1 MSKAK
6 TKSGIK
12 ILAADAKARLK
23 NGFYKTFAPS
33 PRGYQ
38 DLVKCS
44 LVGNNEDERAFYQKV
59 KNILQEGEVINPLTR
74 LVDEQYMKK
83 LDYGA
88 RQRYLLEIS
97 EKFKTAKEKIL
108 SETD

>member
-6 TKSGIK
+6 TKKGIK
-12 ILAADAKARLK
+12 VLCRRRQRQDLK
-23 NGFYKTFAPS
+23 TVFTKLRPS

-44 LVGNNEDERAFYQKV
+44 LVGDNGEEKAFYEKV
-59 KNILQEGEVINPLTR
+59 KRILQEGEVINPLTR
-74 LVDEQYMKK
+74 LVNQEYIKT

-108 SETD
+108 SET

>member
-12 ILAADAKARLK
+12 VLAADAKARLK
-23 NGFYKTFAPS
+23 NGFYKNFAPS

-44 LVGNNEDERAFYQKV
+44 LVGDNGEEKAFYEKV
-59 KNILQEGEVINPLTR
+59 KRILQEGEVINPLTR
-74 LVDEQYMKK
+74 LVNQEYIKT

-108 SETD
+108 SET